1 MPTVAGPP
9 KPARMGREGRFISND
24 GVDVRSLSFGRGFSV
39 SLASWKLE
47 IYGILIFILTGSPL
61 SQQPPQTFASFSGI
75 ST

>member
-24 GVDVRSLSFGRGFSV
+24 GVDVKGLSLGRGFSV

-47 IYGILIFILTGSPL
+47 MYEILMLILTESPL
-61 SQQPPQTFASFSGI
+61 SQQPPQTFP
-75 ST
+75 